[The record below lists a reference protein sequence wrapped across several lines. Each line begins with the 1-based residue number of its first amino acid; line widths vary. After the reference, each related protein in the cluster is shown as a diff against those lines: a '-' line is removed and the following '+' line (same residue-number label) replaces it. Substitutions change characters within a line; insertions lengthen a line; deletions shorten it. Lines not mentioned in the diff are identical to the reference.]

1 MPLAPDLEEGG
12 RGSSA
17 PKVLTCTYAA
27 PPRDDEPTR
36 GRSAGISLSASAPLP
51 SASRTHPHTTAL
63 QERCNL
69 L

>member
-17 PKVLTCTYAA
+17 PKVPPLSHAA
-27 PPRDDEPTR
+27 PPRAHEPTR
-36 GRSAGISLSASAPLP
+36 GRSAAISLGASAPLP
-51 SASRTHPHTTAL
+51 SASLIHPHTTAL
-63 QERCNL
+63 QEPLAL